1 MTDDDREIL
10 RNLPDWDPPAD
21 IAAARES
28 WEDHAAQFL
37 NRDLP
42 AIGAFHERVTLG
54 GDLHADIAVPASGKR
69 PFPVVLYLHGGGWC
83 FGSPRSF
90 RKVGMTF
97 AANGVLAVVLDY
109 RLAPEH
115 PFPAALDDVRQAV
128 DWIGRHAA
136 AYGGDGRRIAVGGDS
151 AGGNLALAAAL
162 RGPQA
167 FRDRL
172 SALLLLYGVYDLA
185 AALER
190 ANHHPG
196 LVQQVKNYIGSAA
209 ISDPLISPKLA
220 SLPSSLGPSS
230 LPPCFLLEGS
240 ADRFVGGEAAALA
253 ASLRRA
259 GVVQELQI
267 VDGMPHAFLQ
277 LFQLDGCRTGWRL
290 MLDFLHRQAR
300 GPAIG

>member
-1 MTDDDREIL
+1 MPRMFDRDGEIL
-10 RNLPDWDPPAD
+10 RRLPDWDPPAD

-28 WEDHAAQFL
+28 WERHAAQFL

-42 AIGAFHERVTLG
+42 ATGAFHERVSLG
-54 GDLHADIAVPASGKR
+54 GALHADIAVPRRGAG

-83 FGSPRSF
+83 FGSPLSF

-97 AANGVLAVVLDY
+97 AANGVLAVMLDY

-115 PFPAALDDVRQAV
+115 PFPAALDDVCQAV
-128 DWIGRHAA
+128 DWIGRHAGT
-136 AYGGDGRRIAVGGDS
+136 YGGDARRIAVGGDS

-167 FRDRL
+167 FRERL

-190 ANHHPG
+190 ENNHPG
-196 LVQQVKNYIGSAA
+196 LVQQVKNYIGSVSIA
-209 ISDPLISPKLA
+209 DPLVSPKLA
-220 SLPSSLGPSS
+220 ALPAS

-253 ASLRRA
+253 ASLQRA
-259 GVVQELQI
+259 GVRQELQI
-267 VDGMPHAFLQ
+267 VDGMPHGFLQ

-290 MLDFLHRQAR
+290 MLDFLQRQA
-300 GPAIG
+300 GVASSPA